1 MEDFKGQIRTLIVYG
16 DDFWNFFNEQT
27 LKVQA
32 RILWTIRLIRDIQF
46 VPQTYLKHMEGS
58 DGLYEI
64 RVSSGKNIFRIFCFF
79 DEGQLI
85 IVLNGFHKKTQKT
98 PKSEIERAEKLKTK
112 YYEDKQ
118 K

>member
-1 MEDFKGQIRTLIVYG
+1 MDHS
-16 DDFWNFFNEQT
+16 FNQ
-27 LKVQA
+27 
-32 RILWTIRLIRDIQF
+32 RHSIG
-46 VPQTYLKHMEGS
+46 PQTYLKHLEGT

-64 RVSSGKNIFRIFCFF
+64 RVSSGSNIFRIFCFF
-79 DEGQLI
+79 DQGQLVI
-85 IVLNGFHKKTQKT
+85 LLNGFQKKTQKT